1 MVSSGEMTLVWP
13 DTGTADHGWSH
24 HNYFIN
30 THGRC
35 EGERESAGQLMA
47 RVLYS
52 SDHSEQRS
60 SQAGPFITRV
70 INCGEISRGDSGVGC
85 VSSGAHWGHTWL
97 ATEKCEAR
105 VFYNQT
111 VCKLFRW
118 KVKDC
123 KKGIRDCQ
131 QTGWGPPTPV
141 RTMLSSH
148 WLLGHN
154 GGFWLAETSHE

>member
-30 THGRC
+30 THWRC

-70 INCGEISRGDSGVGC
+70 INCGEISREGVCHQVHTEATPDWPQRNVKLGC
-85 VSSGAHWGHTWL
+85 FIT
-97 ATEKCEAR
+97 
-105 VFYNQT
+105 
-111 VCKLFRW
+111 KLFVNSLDE
-118 KVKDC
+118 K
-123 KKGIRDCQ
+123 
-131 QTGWGPPTPV
+131 
-141 RTMLSSH
+141 
-148 WLLGHN
+148 
-154 GGFWLAETSHE
+154 